1 MRRWTATARQAI
13 AAALIALSMMSNL
26 GTGRI
31 AVAAEGDLEVS
42 ADGTSWTAEFPTTL
56 FPDGLLLAPGGDAS
70 AVAFA
75 RNAAETPGVL
85 TIAAA
90 GTNDW
95 PGNDDVTIEVV
106 VSTEDLPSAADSR
119 TLAALAE
126 SPEFAIEATLEPGIE
141 ARIDI
146 RVSIDATASNNLQDL
161 PLDLD
166 LEVRLAGDS
175 ATVPVTPGPRGG
187 PPSSSPPATDDD
199 ADGGGRL
206 ATTGARVATT
216 VTIAAVVLAAG
227 AVVQHL
233 AKTRRHHRS
242 PSEY

>member
-1 MRRWTATARQAI
+1 MNLRSTTARRAI
-13 AAALIALSMMSNL
+13 AAVLIAMSMMSHL
-26 GTGRI
+26 FAEHI

-42 ADGTSWTAEFPTTL
+42 ADGDSWSAEFPTSL
-56 FPDGLLLAPGGDAS
+56 FPDGLLLAPGDVVG

-75 RNAAETPGVL
+75 RNAAATPGVL

-106 VSTEDLPSAADSR
+106 VSTDGWPPAADSS
-119 TLAALAE
+119 TLAGLAD
-126 SPEFAIEATLEPGIE
+126 SPEFAIEATLEPGTE

-146 RVSIDATASNNLQDL
+146 RVHIDAGATNAVQERA
-161 PLDLD
+161 LDLD
-166 LEVRLAGDS
+166 LEVRLGDDS
-175 ATVPVTPGPRGG
+175 AVVPVAPGPRGG

-216 VTIAAVVLAAG
+216 VAVAAVVLAAG
-227 AVVQHL
+227 IVLQQL
-233 AKTRRHHRS
+233 AKSRRHRS
-242 PSEY
+242 SSEY